1 MWFWKMN
8 TNNHLVHGKGLVGN
22 KTTAKGKTTH
32 ALKTISNCL
41 IAVLTQNLARRMYSK
56 TGLIACTIPR
66 FHTTEIKPRN
76 CFSSA
81 SILDLKEY

>member
-8 TNNHLVHGKGLVGN
+8 TNNHLVYRKGLVGN
-22 KTTAKGKTTH
+22 KTTAKGKTH

-56 TGLIACTIPR
+56 TVADRMHNPPVP
-66 FHTTEIKPRN
+66 H
-76 CFSSA
+76 
-81 SILDLKEY
+81 Y